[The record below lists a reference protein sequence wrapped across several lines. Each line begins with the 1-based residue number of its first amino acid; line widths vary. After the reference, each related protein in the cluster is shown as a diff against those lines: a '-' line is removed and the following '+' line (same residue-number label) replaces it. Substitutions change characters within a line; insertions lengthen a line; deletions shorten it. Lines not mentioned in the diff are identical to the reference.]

1 MAVCRVQPKDHQ
13 GSHTEVDT
21 PRPALSEEA
30 RVILERMDPD
40 RSYSPDELHGFLSD
54 PGLER
59 LRQIMHELWIDRQV
73 ERVGYSAWR
82 RARSQP
88 PHQLEVVSGECQR
101 VKPEELFDHAAF
113 ADFFK

>member
-1 MAVCRVQPKDHQ
+1 M
-13 GSHTEVDT
+13 
-21 PRPALSEEA
+21 
-30 RVILERMDPD
+30 ILERMDPD
-40 RSYSPDELHGFLSD
+40 RSYSPDELQGFLSD

-73 ERVGYSAWR
+73 ERVGYCGWR

-88 PHQLEVVSGECQR
+88 PHRREVPTGEVQPA
-101 VKPEELFDHAAF
+101 KPEELFDHAAF